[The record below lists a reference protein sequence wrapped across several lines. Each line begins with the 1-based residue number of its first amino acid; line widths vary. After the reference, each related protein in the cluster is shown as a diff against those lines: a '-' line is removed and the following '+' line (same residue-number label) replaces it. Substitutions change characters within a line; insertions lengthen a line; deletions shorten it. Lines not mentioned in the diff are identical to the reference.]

1 MQPTP
6 PPFSF
11 DRPRVIGMTLLATGV
26 LGLLI
31 SLTGLVFIGTAAGTA
46 RRALARELAT
56 LDQALTATD
65 DGLDVAAAAL
75 SDTNRTLNSLSATLI
90 DATTAISETQ
100 PSLAALQRV
109 TGEQLPQTIGE
120 TRQALDSAGET
131 ARVIDGV
138 LRALSFLGVSYNPEV
153 PLDEALGRVSE
164 SLADVPGD
172 LAEISSGVQQASGN
186 LDSLVSD
193 LSEVADGLDA
203 IAVSVDEAS
212 GVVDQYKDV
221 VDSLRS
227 EVAAVQEA
235 APGWITM
242 VQWGLFLL
250 LAWLGLAQIG
260 LLTQG
265 WEMLERR

>member
-11 DRPRVIGMTLLATGV
+11 DRPRVIGMTLIATGV

-31 SLTGLVFIGTAAGTA
+31 SLTGLVFIGTA
-46 RRALARELAT
+46 
-56 LDQALTATD
+56 TD

-75 SDTNRTLNSLSATLI
+75 SDTERTLSSLSVTIA
-90 DATTAISETQ
+90 DATVAISETQ
-100 PSLAALQRV
+100 PSLAALQRL

-131 ARVIDGV
+131 ARVVDGV
-138 LRALSFLGVSYNPEV
+138 LSALSFLGVNYNPEV
-153 PLDEALGRVSE
+153 PLDVALARVSE
-164 SLADVPGD
+164 SLAEVPND
-172 LAEISSGVQQASGN
+172 LVEVSRGVERASAN
-186 LDSLVSD
+186 LDDLVAD
-193 LSEVADGLDA
+193 LGEVADGLDA
-203 IAVSVDEAS
+203 IARSVDEAS
-212 GVVDQYKDV
+212 GVVEQYKTV
-221 VDSLRS
+221 VGDLRG

-235 APGWITM
+235 APGWITA

-250 LAWLGLAQIG
+250 LAWLALAQIG

-265 WEMLERR
+265 WEILERR